1 MVIFMNANDVQ
12 ALIAAGLP
20 GARVIVQTDD
30 NTHFGA
36 LIVAEQFVG
45 KRVIQRHQLVYAALG
60 EKMGNEI
67 HALSIQAL
75 TPDEAAQLAKSDQA

>member
-1 MVIFMNANDVQ
+1 MNANDVQ
-12 ALIAAGLP
+12 ALIGAGLP

-36 LIVAEQFVG
+36 LVVSEQFVG
-45 KRVIQRHQLVYAALG
+45 KRMIQRHQLVYAALG
-60 EKMGNEI
+60 KRMGNEI

-75 TPDEAAQLAKSDQA
+75 TPDEAAQQAQSGQG